1 MLCFCWIVRFDA
13 TSEWRFIDLVIFD
26 ISGWMNNP
34 RQVQTW
40 GLRLSHLL
48 GFVGIPRLS
57 PGNVFWVVDF
67 WKLRMIELLKNK
79 DLGNLDFE
87 K

>member
-1 MLCFCWIVRFDA
+1 MLFEAISEWG
-13 TSEWRFIDLVIFD
+13 TSELVKVG